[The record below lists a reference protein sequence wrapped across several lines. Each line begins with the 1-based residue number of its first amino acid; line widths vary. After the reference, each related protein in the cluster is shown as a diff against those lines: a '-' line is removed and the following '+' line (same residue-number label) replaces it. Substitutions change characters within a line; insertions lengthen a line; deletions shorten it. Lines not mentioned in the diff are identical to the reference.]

1 MLSGMPKRPA
11 ADRWRIAPRARLD
24 LAAIDT
30 ASRAGAPGDKAATS
44 EASAVLRVRLTELQA
59 RLYAEGTRSLLLVLQ
74 AMDAGG
80 KDGTI
85 RSVFAGVNPQGVR
98 VASFKAPTAHELA
111 HDFLWR
117 VHTQAPADRE
127 IAVFNRSH
135 YEDVLIA
142 RVHQLAPEPVWRGRY
157 AHIRAFEQ
165 LLHDGDTTIV
175 KVMLHISKDEQR
187 KRLQARIDDPH
198 KRWKFDLADL
208 DERRHWDDYQ
218 RAYADAI
225 TNTTTRDAPWYV
237 VPADRKWYRDWAVLS
252 ILVTALERM
261 DPQYPPAQEGVAG
274 LVVV

>member
-1 MLSGMPKRPA
+1 MPKRAPS
-11 ADRWRIAPRARLD
+11 DRWRIAPRAKLD
-24 LAAIDT
+24 LSAIDT
-30 ASRAGAPGDKAATS
+30 ASRAGAPGDKAVTN
-44 EASAVLRVRLTELQA
+44 EASALLRVRLTELQA

-98 VASFKAPTAHELA
+98 VASFAAPTAHELA

-117 VHTQAPADRE
+117 VHAQAPAHRE

-142 RVHQLAPEPVWRGRY
+142 RVDQLAPEPVWRKHY
-157 AHIRAFEQ
+157 THIRAFEQ
-165 LLHDGDTTIV
+165 LLHDSDTTIV
-175 KVMLHISKDEQR
+175 KVMLHISKEEQR
-187 KRLQARIDDPH
+187 KRLQARIDDPR

-208 DERRHWDDYQ
+208 DERRRWDEYQ
-218 RAYADAI
+218 QAYEDAI
-225 TNTTTRDAPWYV
+225 ATTTTRHAPWYV

-252 ILVTALERM
+252 ILVTTLERI
-261 DPQYPPAQEGVAG
+261 DPQYPPAPEGVEG